1 VPVIGS
7 LRATIDIIRPYL
19 NTDASIEEIVEFLA
33 DEGSLSGLLRALN
46 PGFDLGDG
54 VGFLPLSRHGSTLQ
68 SQVSISES
76 IATARHDQAVVVIDD
91 YADSLDASSAIRL
104 AALLR
109 RESSQVWISTRRSD
123 AARSFD
129 MHEVIRITREPG
141 DQSPTRVI
149 HYGSTPTSRAQ
160 RVVAREMYRQIMP
173 AMTSRGLIIVEGAHD
188 SSAYSALADR
198 RDNELGVLPPEAY
211 GIQLIDGGMQGGID
225 RAAHLSDLARSLGF
239 RVVALV
245 DYDSDETAAAAR
257 LAALQLAANAVV
269 RLPKGIAIE
278 AAVIDGISD
287 EDLVASLSDLNSS
300 YGLPLSTGWQELS
313 GSKLKAQAMKALKSN
328 NGLHAQFIH
337 AMSPSLPSLASRAL
351 EAAISCCVG
360 LDSNAFVQL

>member
-1 VPVIGS
+1 
-7 LRATIDIIRPYL
+7 
-19 NTDASIEEIVEFLA
+19 
-33 DEGSLSGLLRALN
+33 
-46 PGFDLGDG
+46 
-54 VGFLPLSRHGSTLQ
+54 
-68 SQVSISES
+68 
-76 IATARHDQAVVVIDD
+76 
-91 YADSLDASSAIRL
+91 
-104 AALLR
+104 
-109 RESSQVWISTRRSD
+109 
-123 AARSFD
+123 
-129 MHEVIRITREPG
+129 
-141 DQSPTRVI
+141 
-149 HYGSTPTSRAQ
+149 
-160 RVVAREMYRQIMP
+160 
-173 AMTSRGLIIVEGAHD
+173 
-188 SSAYSALADR
+188 
-198 RDNELGVLPPEAY
+198 
-211 GIQLIDGGMQGGID
+211 
-225 RAAHLSDLARSLGF
+225 
-239 RVVALV
+239 VALV